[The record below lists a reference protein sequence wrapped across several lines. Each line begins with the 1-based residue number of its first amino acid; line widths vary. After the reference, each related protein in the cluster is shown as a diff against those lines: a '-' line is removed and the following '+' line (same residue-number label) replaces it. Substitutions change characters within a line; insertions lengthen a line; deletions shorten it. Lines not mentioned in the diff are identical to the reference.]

1 MNNSRPR
8 RCHFFPFLLVIAA
21 LISLISLEVFLPLSA
36 HAKLIEYFKGTDY
49 ELHVYDIKGREK
61 GPTVLIIGGIQGDE
75 PGGYLS
81 ADSYADIALRKGRL
95 ILVPRA
101 NLPSIILNCREINA
115 DMNRKFRT
123 KSQRIYEEKVVAIL
137 KKLIQKS
144 DVLLNLH
151 DGSGFYRPVWVSTWK
166 NPMRFGQSIIADA
179 ETYYSKQLHRTLALG
194 KTAREVAVAVNR
206 KIRNRVYHFHFNN
219 HNTLSP
225 KTRHRQQRNSATYY
239 ALTVCGIPA
248 FGIETSKFLPSTHL
262 KVLYHNL
269 VINEFLKKFGVV
281 LENPR
286 VYMEP
291 PRLAYLVVSINTSQ
305 PTVVYDGQTLTLAR
319 GDKICISGCKANYTR
334 GITVDLL
341 GYGTRN
347 DFRKTFAVK
356 GNTTLLIRKDR
367 KIFARVNLKISEDMK
382 SAEVKPRVVASHH
395 IARGPYL
402 LVKVNGEL
410 KAAATTA
417 PFSVV
422 AGDILELIDIVAPA
436 APPQLK
442 LNFLGYVGDWK
453 NNTGEDRGYRIDTG
467 KELLRRYSL
476 HKKGKMYL
484 IKATSRGHLFCAF
497 KMAVLHPRL
506 REIVAYA
513 NGEWQHFGDREAL
526 RIFGGNEGLKV
537 GVIQTTPFTP
547 GGLSLKIQGRTYPI
561 PNLMSCKNPLT
572 IPLAG
577 LNGETRSLTVRV
589 QRGNINVGRFFL
601 VCPLKGGL
609 ERGK

>member
-1 MNNSRPR
+1 MNNSKPR
-8 RCHFFPFLLVIAA
+8 SHRIFFVFLFIAVFIV
-21 LISLISLEVFLPLSA
+21 LISCGVFSPLPA
-36 HAKLIEYFKGTDY
+36 QAELIEYFKGTDY
-49 ELHVYDIKGREK
+49 ELHIFDIKGREK

-81 ADSYADIALRKGRL
+81 ADSYADIALKKGRL

-123 KSQRIYEEKVVAIL
+123 RSQRIYEEKVVAIL

-151 DGSGFYRPVWVSTWK
+151 DGSGFYRPVWISTWK

-179 ETYYSKQLHRTLALG
+179 ETYYSKRFHRTLELG

-206 KIRNRVYHFHFNN
+206 KIRNRTYHFHFNN

-225 KTRHRQQRNSATYY
+225 KTKHRQQRNSATYY

-269 VINEFLKKFGVV
+269 VVNEFLKKFGVV

-291 PRLAYLVVSINTSQ
+291 PRLAYLVVSINASQ

-319 GDKICISGCKANYTR
+319 GDKVCVSGCKANYTR

-347 DFRKTFAVK
+347 DFKKTFIIK
-356 GNTTLLIRKDR
+356 GNTTLLVRKDR
-367 KIFARVNLKISEDMK
+367 RIFAKVNLETTENTKRVESVSCISE
-382 SAEVKPRVVASHH
+382 SHLVSG
-395 IARGPYL
+395 RPYL

-410 KAAATTA
+410 KAAALDT
-417 PFSVV
+417 PFKFVE
-422 AGDILELIDIVAPA
+422 GDILELIDIVMPSVYVRM
-436 APPQLK
+436 K
-442 LNFLGYVGDWK
+442 LNFLGYVGNWK

-467 KELLRRYSL
+467 RELLRRYSQ
-476 HKKGKMYL
+476 HKKGKVYL
-484 IKATSRGHLFCAF
+484 VKATSRGHTRYTF
-497 KMAVLHPRL
+497 KMEML
-506 REIVAYA
+506 RPHLKEIVLYA
-513 NGEWQHFGDREAL
+513 NGEWQHFGNKGAL
-526 RIFGGNEGLKV
+526 CVYGEKEELKI
-537 GVIQTTPFTP
+537 GVIQTIPFTRNGLCVKILGKTYRIP
-547 GGLSLKIQGRTYPI
+547 SSMSCREPLVIPLSGLSGDVR
-561 PNLMSCKNPLT
+561 
-572 IPLAG
+572 A
-577 LNGETRSLTVRV
+577 LTVRI
-589 QRGNINVGRFFL
+589 QRGNINLGRVFL
-601 VCPLKGGL
+601 VCPLKSGL
-609 ERGK
+609 ENSR